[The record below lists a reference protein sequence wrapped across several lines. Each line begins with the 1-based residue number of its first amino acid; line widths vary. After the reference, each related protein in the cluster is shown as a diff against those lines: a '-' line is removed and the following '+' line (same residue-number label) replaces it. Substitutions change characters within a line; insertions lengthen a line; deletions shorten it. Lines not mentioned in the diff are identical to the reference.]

1 MKLLK
6 GASVY
11 LISNI
16 LNSAIPFL
24 LLPILT
30 RYLSTEEYGKI
41 AMFQIFLAGIG
52 TLIGCNTISAISR
65 KYFDDRKNDN
75 ELKKYNNSCLFIL
88 FISSIFIFIIVSI
101 FINQLSSF
109 LSIPPKWVFIA
120 IIISTINYII
130 SLRLIQWQVRGEA
143 KKFGILQLSNSSTNI
158 TLSLVLIIIFNQG
171 AQGRIDA
178 QFIASILFFILS
190 AFLLIKGNLI
200 SPIPKPTYSLVKD
213 ALSYSIPLLPHTIGV
228 FFISFIDRFIIN
240 KEMGLG
246 EAGIYMVAV
255 QLSSTIAIIFNSLYQ
270 AYIPWLFDRLKKDD
284 ENEKLKIVKYT
295 YLFFIFLIFSSLII
309 FIISPI
315 IVKFLVGEQYHS
327 ITNIIGWLC
336 IGQIFGGMYLI
347 MSGYIYYSKKT
358 SRLALITISSGI
370 TNVLLLIV
378 FVPIYGLIGAAI
390 SFSFVKIVQFIAV
403 YLSSIKCVNMPW
415 FNFTGNT
422 NEFHKKN

>member
-65 KYFDDRKNDN
+65 KYFDERKSDN
-75 ELKKYNNSCLFIL
+75 ELKEYNNSCLFIL
-88 FISSIFIFIIVSI
+88 FISAILVFLFISI
-101 FINQLSSF
+101 FINSLSDF
-109 LSIPPKWVFIA
+109 LSIPPSWIYIA

-130 SLRLIQWQVRGEA
+130 SLRLIQWQVRGDA

-158 TLSLVLIIIFNQG
+158 TLSLILIVIFNQG
-171 AQGRIDA
+171 AQGRVDA
-178 QFIASILFFILS
+178 QLISSIIFFLLS
-190 AFLLIKGNLI
+190 AFLLIKSNLI
-200 SPIPKPTYSLVKD
+200 SILQKPNPNLMND

-240 KEMGLG
+240 KTIGLS
-246 EAGIYMVAV
+246 EAGIYMVGV

-270 AYIPWLFDRLKKDD
+270 AYIPWLFEKLKKDD
-284 ENEKLKIVKYT
+284 INEKIKIVKYT
-295 YLFFIFLIFSSLII
+295 YLFFITLFFCSILI

-315 IVKFLVGEQYHS
+315 LIRFIVGEQYYS
-327 ITNIIGWLC
+327 ISNIIGWLC
-336 IGQIFGGMYLI
+336 LGQLFGGMYLI

-358 SRLALITISSGI
+358 GRLAIITILSGI
-370 TNVLLLIV
+370 TNVILLLA
-378 FVPIYGLIGAAI
+378 FVPRYGLIGAAV
-390 SFSFVKIVQFIAV
+390 SFSLVKLIQLITVYIA
-403 YLSSIKCVNMPW
+403 SIKCVNMPW
-415 FNFTGNT
+415 FGLTREKT
-422 NEFHKKN
+422 

>member
-41 AMFQIFLAGIG
+41 AMFQIFLAGVS

-65 KYFDDRKNDN
+65 KYFDDRKYDN
-75 ELKKYNNSCLFIL
+75 ELKEYNNSCLFIL
-88 FISSIFIFIIVSI
+88 LVSSLFIFFLISF
-101 FINQLSSF
+101 FIDQLSIF
-109 LSIPPKWVFIA
+109 LSIPPDWIYIA
-120 IIISTINYII
+120 TVISTVNYII
-130 SLRLIQWQVRGEA
+130 SLRLIQWQVRGNA

-158 TLSLVLIIIFNQG
+158 TLSLFFIIILNQG

-178 QFIASILFFILS
+178 QLVSAIIFFLLSII
-190 AFLLIKGNLI
+190 LLIKNNLI
-200 SPIPKPTYSLVKD
+200 STIPKPKSSLIKD
-213 ALSYSIPLLPHTIGV
+213 ALSYSVPLLPHTVGV

-240 KEMGLG
+240 KEIGLS
-246 EAGIYMVAV
+246 EAGIYMVGV

-270 AYIPWLFDRLKKDD
+270 AYIPWLFEKLKKNDI
-284 ENEKLKIVKYT
+284 NEKEKIVKYT
-295 YLFFIFLIFSSLII
+295 YLFFIFLLFSSFFI

-315 IVKFLVGEQYHS
+315 IVKLIVGIEYYS
-327 ITNIIGWLC
+327 ITNIIGWLFL
-336 IGQIFGGMYLI
+336 GQIFGGMYLI

-358 SRLALITISSGI
+358 SRLALITILSGI
-370 TNVLLLIV
+370 INIILLLI
-378 FVPIYGLIGAAI
+378 FVPKYGLIGAAT
-390 SFSFVKIVQFIAV
+390 SFSFVKLLQFITV

-415 FNFTGNT
+415 FKILG
-422 NEFHKKN
+422 KSR